1 MIVVLYVWY
10 WCNHVVLFLYS
21 VGLLFMI
28 WITIAAFRWV
38 LYNVWCRFPPSAIS
52 QAFNSSWWR
61 QVLKQRFTLY
71 GFALLHDIET
81 FAMLSQ
87 NPADPWKLSISATS
101 TGYQNKLD
109 PTNQAI
115 PFDIDVMLFPKVK
128 CHDDVIMMIVDKVKC
143 HDVGWWPIFPD
154 APKELFYSD
163 LISGE
168 AYDQLPR
175 MCRHSARG
183 VQEMVRQTCEGWN
196 EQDCKSKVDL
206 IKKQKLSKWTR
217 NDK

>member
-1 MIVVLYVWY
+1 MFDIDVIVL
-10 WCNHVVLFLYS
+10 VLFFYS
-21 VGLLFMI
+21 VGLLLMI
-28 WITIAAFRWV
+28 WITISVAAFRWV
-38 LYNVWCRFPPSAIS
+38 LYNVWLRFPPSAIS

-61 QVLKQRFTLY
+61 QVPTAQAAIHFIWFCSFTWY
-71 GFALLHDIET
+71 KT
-81 FAMLSQ
+81 FAKLSQ

-128 CHDDVIMMIVDKVKC
+128 CHDDIIMMIVDKVKC

-154 APKELFYSD
+154 APRELVYLH

>member
-1 MIVVLYVWY
+1 MFDIDVIVL
-10 WCNHVVLFLYS
+10 VLFFYS

-28 WITIAAFRWV
+28 WITISVAAFRWV

-61 QVLKQRFTLY
+61 QVLKRRFTLY
-71 GFALLHDIET
+71 GFALLRDIET

-128 CHDDVIMMIVDKVKC
+128 CHDDVIMMIVDKVTC
-143 HDVGWWPIFPD
+143 HDVGWWPIFPGSSSI
-154 APKELFYSD
+154 Y
-163 LISGE
+163 ISYQVKLMINYHGCVDTLQE
-168 AYDQLPR
+168 ECKKWFDK
-175 MCRHSARG
+175 HARDG
-183 VQEMVRQTCEGWN
+183 TNKTARARW
-196 EQDCKSKVDL
+196 
-206 IKKQKLSKWTR
+206 IW
-217 NDK
+217 

>member
-1 MIVVLYVWY
+1 MRRRFRWSLCCMFDIDVIVL
-10 WCNHVVLFLYS
+10 VLFFYS

-28 WITIAAFRWV
+28 WITISVAAFRWV

-61 QVLKQRFTLY
+61 QVLKRRFTLY
-71 GFALLHDIET
+71 GFALLRDIET

-87 NPADPWKLSISATS
+87 NPADPWKLSSISATS

-128 CHDDVIMMIVDKVKC
+128 CHDDVIMMIVDKVEC
-143 HDVGWWPIFPD
+143 HDVGWWPIFPGSSSI
-154 APKELFYSD
+154 Y
-163 LISGE
+163 ISYQVKLMINYHGCVDTLQE
-168 AYDQLPR
+168 ECKKWFDK
-175 MCRHSARG
+175 HARDG
-183 VQEMVRQTCEGWN
+183 TNKTARARW
-196 EQDCKSKVDL
+196 
-206 IKKQKLSKWTR
+206 IW
-217 NDK
+217 

>member
-1 MIVVLYVWY
+1 MFDIDVIVL
-10 WCNHVVLFLYS
+10 VLFFYS

-28 WITIAAFRWV
+28 WITISVAAFRWV

-61 QVLKQRFTLY
+61 QVLKRRFTLY
-71 GFALLHDIET
+71 GFALLRDIET

-128 CHDDVIMMIVDKVKC
+128 CHDDVIMMIVDKVEC
-143 HDVGWWPIFPD
+143 HDVGWWPIFPGSSSI
-154 APKELFYSD
+154 Y
-163 LISGE
+163 ISYQVKLMINYHGCVDTLQE
-168 AYDQLPR
+168 ECKKWFDK
-175 MCRHSARG
+175 HARDG
-183 VQEMVRQTCEGWN
+183 TNKTARARW
-196 EQDCKSKVDL
+196 
-206 IKKQKLSKWTR
+206 IW
-217 NDK
+217 

>member
-1 MIVVLYVWY
+1 MFDIDVIVL
-10 WCNHVVLFLYS
+10 VLFFYS

-28 WITIAAFRWV
+28 WITISVAAFRWV

-61 QVLKQRFTLY
+61 QVLKRRFTLY
-71 GFALLHDIET
+71 GFALLRDIET

-87 NPADPWKLSISATS
+87 NPADPWKLSSISATS

-143 HDVGWWPIFPD
+143 HDVGWWPIFPGSSSI
-154 APKELFYSD
+154 Y
-163 LISGE
+163 ISYQVKLMINYHGCVDTLQE
-168 AYDQLPR
+168 ECKKWFDK
-175 MCRHSARG
+175 HARDG
-183 VQEMVRQTCEGWN
+183 TNKTARARW
-196 EQDCKSKVDL
+196 
-206 IKKQKLSKWTR
+206 IW
-217 NDK
+217 